1 MNIEGLSFEDAI
13 RKLSEIAAE
22 LERGSADL
30 ERSLALYEEGIKLI
44 RFCNKTLDEAQRK
57 VKLLGINADGELT
70 EGDFSVATDEN

>member
-57 VKLLGINADGELT
+57 VKLLGVNADGELT
-70 EGDFSVATDEN
+70 EGDFSVGAEEK

>member
-1 MNIEGLSFEDAI
+1 MNIEGLSFEEAI

-30 ERSLALYEEGIKLI
+30 EKSLALYEEGIKLI

-70 EGDFSVATDEN
+70 EGDFSVSTEDK

>member
-70 EGDFSVATDEN
+70 EGDFSVAADEK

>member
-70 EGDFSVATDEN
+70 EGDFSVAGDEK

>member
-57 VKLLGINADGELT
+57 VKLLGVNADGELT
-70 EGDFSVATDEN
+70 ETDFSAASEEK